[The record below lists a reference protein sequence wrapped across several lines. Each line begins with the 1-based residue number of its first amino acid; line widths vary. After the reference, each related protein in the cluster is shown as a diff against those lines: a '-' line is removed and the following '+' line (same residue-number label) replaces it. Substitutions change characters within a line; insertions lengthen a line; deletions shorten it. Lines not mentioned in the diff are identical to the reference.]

1 MSLILPPQRLGLP
14 QAAPP
19 EAAPPETAPP
29 ADLDLAAGQVHELCG
44 PARRTLA
51 ALVAARIGGVVLWVQ
66 PTHEAE
72 RLCPQGLARLLD
84 PARVIG
90 VRAAKP
96 TEALWAAEEA
106 LRSGVA
112 GVVVVEL
119 AAPPPLVPVRRLR
132 LAAETGGGRM
142 AALLL
147 TPDRGGAAGVDSRW
161 HAAPRRGGGWRLMRL
176 RARMAPP
183 AAFDL
188 DAPGAG
194 LVALAA
200 EAAL

>member
-1 MSLILPPQRLGLP
+1 MVQMLPPLHL
-14 QAAPP
+14 
-19 EAAPPETAPP
+19 APP
-29 ADLDLAAGQVHELCG
+29 ADLDLAAGQVHEICG
-44 PARRTLA
+44 PARRVLA
-51 ALVAARIGGVVLWVQ
+51 AIGASRIGGVVLWIQ
-66 PTHEAE
+66 PSHEAE
-72 RLCPQGLARLLD
+72 QLCPQGLAGLLD

-106 LRSGVA
+106 LRSGLA
-112 GVVVVEL
+112 GAVVVEL
-119 AAPPPLVPVRRLR
+119 AAAPPLVPVRRLR
-132 LAAETGGGRM
+132 LAAEVGGRRM

-147 TPDRGGAAGVDSRW
+147 TPDLGGAAGVDSRW
-161 HAAPRRGGGWRLMRL
+161 HGAPRRGGGWRLMRL

-194 LVALAA
+194 LVALAP
-200 EAAL
+200 EAAF

>member
-1 MSLILPPQRLGLP
+1 MPPQRLGLP
-14 QAAPP
+14 PAAPP
-19 EAAPPETAPP
+19 EAAPP

-44 PARRTLA
+44 PARRMLA
-51 ALVAARIGGVVLWVQ
+51 ALVAARIGGMALWIQ
-66 PTHEAE
+66 PAHEAE
-72 RLCPQGLARLLD
+72 RLCPQGLADLLD

-96 TEALWAAEEA
+96 AEALWAAEEA

-132 LAAETGGGRM
+132 LAAEAGGRRM
-142 AALLL
+142 AALML

-161 HAAPRRGGGWRLMRL
+161 HAAPHQKDGGGGWRLMRV

-188 DAPGAG
+188 AG
-194 LVALAA
+194 PEAQLVQVPIG
-200 EAAL
+200 